1 MTEFKRQKKKK
12 KTWFKILLSTSREW
26 NLYLEWIWP
35 FCAFKKKKIG
45 FKIKQKN
52 FILINREHWS
62 PFGYIYKIALKMIL
76 WEVAHW
82 ISPQRNKCRKVSM
95 GHCWI
100 EYRWIKQQLWRIY
113 NFSYCPCGECRWQA
127 LCAIQAKLF
136 CPCLLKKV
144 QSSST
149 FNTKFL
155 VLNLQFLM

>member
-12 KTWFKILLSTSREW
+12 NWFKILLSTSREW

-35 FCAFKKKKIG
+35 FCALKKKKIG

-82 ISPQRNKCRKVSM
+82 ISPQRNKCRKYLWVTVGLSTDELNNNCEEFIISVIA
-95 GHCWI
+95 HVENADDKPCVQF
-100 EYRWIKQQLWRIY
+100 KQ
-113 NFSYCPCGECRWQA
+113 N
-127 LCAIQAKLF
+127 
-136 CPCLLKKV
+136 
-144 QSSST
+144 SSV
-149 FNTKFL
+149 L
-155 VLNLQFLM
+155 VC

>member
-12 KTWFKILLSTSREW
+12 KKTLIQ
-26 NLYLEWIWP
+26 NLTKYFQGIKCLFGIDLT
-35 FCAFKKKKIG
+35 FLCIKKKKKAA

-100 EYRWIKQQLWRIY
+100 STDELNNNCEEFIISVIAHVENADDKPCVQFKQNSSVL
-113 NFSYCPCGECRWQA
+113 P
-127 LCAIQAKLF
+127 F
-136 CPCLLKKV
+136 C
-144 QSSST
+144 
-149 FNTKFL
+149 
-155 VLNLQFLM
+155 